1 LLKIGMGYDI
11 HRLEE
16 GRKLVLG
23 GVEIPH
29 TRGLAGHSDGDVL
42 IHAIIDALLGACT
55 QGDIGQHFPD
65 DDPKYKDI
73 ASVELLS
80 QIRGLVAKMGRIEH
94 IDCTVVA
101 EAPKLAPHIEDVR
114 RKLGEVLELT
124 DDKISVKAK
133 TAEGLGPVG
142 EGKAIEAYAVALVDL

>member
-1 LLKIGMGYDI
+1 LLKVGMGYDI

-16 GRKLVLG
+16 SRKLVIG

-29 TRGLAGHSDGDVL
+29 DKGLAGHSDGDVL

-55 QGDIGQHFPD
+55 EGDIGKHFPD
-65 DDPKYKDI
+65 GDPKYKGI
-73 ASVELLS
+73 SSVELLS
-80 QIRGLVAKMGRIEH
+80 EVRRLVAKMGRIEH

-101 EAPKLAPHIEDVR
+101 EAPKLATYIDSMR
-114 RKLGEVLELT
+114 QKLGEVLELSG
-124 DDKISVKAK
+124 DKISVKAK

-142 EGKAIEAYAVALVDL
+142 EQKAIEAYAVALVDL

>member
-1 LLKIGMGYDI
+1 
-11 HRLEE
+11 
-16 GRKLVLG
+16 
-23 GVEIPH
+23 
-29 TRGLAGHSDGDVL
+29 
-42 IHAIIDALLGACT
+42 
-55 QGDIGQHFPD
+55 
-65 DDPKYKDI
+65 
-73 ASVELLS
+73 
-80 QIRGLVAKMGRIEH
+80 MGRIEH